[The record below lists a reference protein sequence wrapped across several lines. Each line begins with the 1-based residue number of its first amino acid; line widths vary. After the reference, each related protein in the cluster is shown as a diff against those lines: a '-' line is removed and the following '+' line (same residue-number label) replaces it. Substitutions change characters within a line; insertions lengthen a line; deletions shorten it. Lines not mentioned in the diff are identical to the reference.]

1 MTSAEGAVRARALAL
16 LGTDAELGATIH
28 GVFDGTPPRA
38 SAPYVAVGAAEG
50 SDWGTKDRIGR
61 EVRLTL
67 ALYGAGSTIDDRAAG
82 RDRGDRGG
90 VPGADGRLDDRR
102 RAGGADAVRP
112 YPRRRMASRDGRA
125 VPVSG
130 GVGQFSPSLRDRE
143 DSGHSPGMVLVEE

>member
-82 RDRGDRGG
+82 RIEAIAEGFRGPMEGWTIVGARVVRTRFVLIREGG
-90 VPGADGRLDDRR
+90 WRHEMVVRCRCL
-102 RAGGADAVRP
+102 AG
-112 YPRRRMASRDGRA
+112 
-125 VPVSG
+125 
-130 GVGQFSPSLRDRE
+130 
-143 DSGHSPGMVLVEE
+143 